1 MAKIDMKALA
11 KQQAERRNSLR
22 ATEEAI
28 KSDEPVKAPVSAT
41 VPDSDNAVQEVST
54 RGRKPK
60 YSKENPRHNMTLALT
75 EEAWMKIKIVAVKRK
90 TTPSALIL
98 DFINGL
104 KE

>member
-1 MAKIDMKALA
+1 MVKIDMKTLA

-22 ATEEAI
+22 VTEEAI
-28 KSDEPVKAPVSAT
+28 KSDEPVKAPV
-41 VPDSDNAVQEVST
+41 DNAVQEAST

-60 YSKENPRHNMTLALT
+60 YSKDNPRHNMTLALT

-104 KE
+104 EE